1 MKRVIIST
9 IISISAGILAGCARP
24 CFYQAGRNIEQA
36 KRDLLQCIQEAN
48 NSGYGSKKALLS
60 SADVEKQDKRKP
72 AEIICSCM
80 QTKGYQYLDLNELP
94 PNKTHIMVAAPFQK
108 YWLVNGAV
116 DKVSEKH
123 KILSEQKAP
132 PKSLPKS
139 PKKIPKKIFQ
149 KIPDS
154 PVKRNIKYIAR
165 KNKSGE
171 LMRDSSGNYTF
182 DPVYD
187 EGQQETAAPEHNN
200 EK

>member
-1 MKRVIIST
+1 MKRLIIST
-9 IISISAGILAGCARP
+9 VISISAGILAGCARP
-24 CFYQAGRNIEQA
+24 CFYQAGKNIEQG

-60 SADVEKQDKRKP
+60 SADAEKQDKRQP
-72 AEIICSCM
+72 AEITCSCM
-80 QTKGYQYLDLNELP
+80 QAKGYQYLDLNKLP

-108 YWLVNGAV
+108 FWLVNGAGNE
-116 DKVSEKH
+116 VSEKH
-123 KILSEQKAP
+123 EILSEQKIL
-132 PKSLPKS
+132 S
-139 PKKIPKKIFQ
+139 KIPK

-154 PVKRNIKYIAR
+154 PVKRHIKYTAR

-171 LMRDSSGNYTF
+171 LIRDSTGDYIF

-187 EGQQETAAPEHNN
+187 EGQQETAAPERNN